1 MPKASL
7 FTPAAAALVV
17 AFLGAP
23 ASAEALRCRSFNGNV
38 TCAGPGAASCQTVDG
53 TTVCVGGDGDAVQ
66 VFGNGKP
73 SPDVLEGLLGKDH
86 GEDDAAEEDGAAGE
100 DGGAAAWL
108 LAPPRSRRLSIERRE
123 PAGGSLSLER
133 EGRKLRLRTDRL
145 SVDLE

>member
-7 FTPAAAALVV
+7 LTPAAAALVV
-17 AFLGAP
+17 AFLGAS

-38 TCAGPGAASCQTVDG
+38 TCVGPGAASCQTVDG
-53 TTVCVGGDGDAVQ
+53 KTVCIGGNGDTVQ
-66 VFGNGKP
+66 VFGTGKP
-73 SPDVLEGLLGKDH
+73 SPDVLEGLFGKDH
-86 GEDDAAEEDGAAGE
+86 GEYNAAEEARAAGE
-100 DGGAAAWL
+100 DGEAAAWPL
-108 LAPPRSRRLSIERRE
+108 TPPRSRRLSIERRE